1 MICHSTSCKM
11 KNVQVRY
18 VPPLVRETNTR
29 QAFCTIFELE
39 YLITLLVSIVSF
51 SAEKLYSKAGVFHSS
66 RVIPVVLF
74 TKNHFFFIFHFFQNR
89 EIENIIF
96 TTQVTYFSS

>member
-1 MICHSTSCKM
+1 MNMICHSTSCKM

-39 YLITLLVSIVSF
+39 YLITQLVSIVSF

-74 TKNHFFFIFHFFQNR
+74 TKKSFYFSNFIFSK
-89 EIENIIF
+89 IMKLKIL
-96 TTQVTYFSS
+96 FSPHK